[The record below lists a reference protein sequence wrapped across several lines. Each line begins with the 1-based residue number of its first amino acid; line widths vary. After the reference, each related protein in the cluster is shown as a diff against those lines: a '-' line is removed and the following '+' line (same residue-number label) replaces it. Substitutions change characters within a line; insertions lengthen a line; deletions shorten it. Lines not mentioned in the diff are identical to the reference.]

1 MKRISMNFSAIALVL
16 SVGLVASAD
25 AAPSVRVLGSAN
37 PASTGMSTGNSGVKT
52 TSVKTGNTIKP
63 SVLGANAGAKKSASI
78 KTISP
83 NVANM
88 QPVSRAASN
97 RSGTAGTS
105 AIATGNA
112 ARFPGI
118 ASKTNI
124 QKSYQAVTTAPGT
137 GSGTGGA
144 PTGYDLQNMSDQLGN
159 KVDKESMANYYTKEE
174 IDGMNSGYYTA
185 EQVDEKLSGIDTS
198 ASSAYIRYLT
208 NTVNTHTEQI
218 QEILA
223 SEEGIYDLNS
233 GETKSVFFVTDFDA
247 DAVLGLE

>member
-1 MKRISMNFSAIALVL
+1 MKISTIALVL
-16 SVGLVASAD
+16 FAGLVAGAD
-25 AAPSVRVLGSAN
+25 AAPSIRVLGSSN
-37 PASTGMSTGNSGVKT
+37 PASTGTSSGKTGVKAT
-52 TSVKTGNTIKP
+52 GVKTGNTIKP

-88 QPVSRAASN
+88 QPVSRAATN
-97 RSGTAGTS
+97 RAGAVGTAT
-105 AIATGNA
+105 ATTANT

-137 GSGTGGA
+137 GSGAGGA
-144 PTGYDLQNMSDQLGN
+144 PTGYDLQNMSDQLEN
-159 KVDKESMANYYTKEE
+159 KVDKDSMTNYYTKEE

-185 EQVDEKLSGIDTS
+185 AQVDEKLSGIDTS

-223 SEEGIYDLNS
+223 AEQGIHDLNS
-233 GETKSVFFVTDFDA
+233 GETKSVFFITDFDA
-247 DAVLGLE
+247 DAVLGAE